1 VKLYGIKIYSMLNLQ
16 NISSA
21 KSNLLQYDPIVF
33 SNIGNSFRYF
43 LNRIKINNFR
53 HIINLE
59 FTFDHPITVISGTN
73 KIGKTSLLLLIAC
86 SHENFKKYDSTKP
99 ETILR
104 KHLWRDVLTFTSYES
119 SVKSYSYELF
129 WRVANQSKLGEG
141 KRAAGSQS
149 WTGLG
154 KSSSD
159 LNRMN
164 AKIKDKEVR
173 LIDLERLLPARNFSN
188 SLMRKTIAA
197 GQVRLNSDI
206 EQAFNYIFEI
216 PTPVTIH
223 QIGSHIN
230 KIAYLITP
238 TATVNNEPYSSFN
251 AASGEE
257 SLLNI
262 LVDIFEAPKDS
273 LIMIDELEAG
283 IHPNIQRR
291 LADVIQYISWHHK
304 KQFIITTHSPSLLSA
319 LPQKSRK
326 FIDKNPSGSYEVIS
340 AISVNAAFSKMDSQ
354 GYPLVQLYC
363 EDTEAEFIIRNV
375 LMLINQ
381 TRKHFDRLVNVIVS
395 GPADQVKNDYERHK
409 RNYPQMRLK
418 LGYCCVFDGDY
429 KNDPKY
435 SKYHNH
441 PDEYSFFLY
450 PYIAPEKFLVKS
462 YLNAHPNDQLS
473 TALNYSDHHA
483 LFQEM
488 VNLGLAAD
496 SQQALNIC
504 WQSFF
509 ITPEYRKLE
518 ADLTTFLLKT
528 ITHFS
533 KLSD

>member
-1 VKLYGIKIYSMLNLQ
+1 MLNFH
-16 NISSA
+16 NIDSA
-21 KSNLLQYDPIVF
+21 KSNLLNYNPTTFLNV
-33 SNIGNSFRYF
+33 SNSFRFF
-43 LNRIKINNFR
+43 LNRIRINDFR
-53 HIINLE
+53 HIRNLD
-59 FTFDHPITVISGTN
+59 FKFDHPITVISGTN

-119 SVKSYSYELF
+119 SVRSYSYELF
-129 WRVANQSKLGEG
+129 WRVGQLNKSGEG
-141 KRAAGSQS
+141 KRAAASQS

-159 LNRMN
+159 VSRVN

-188 SLMRKTIAA
+188 SLMRKTVSSNQI
-197 GQVRLNSDI
+197 RLKSDI

-216 PTPVTIH
+216 LDPVQIH
-223 QIGSHIN
+223 KIGSHIN
-230 KIAYLITP
+230 KVAYLITP
-238 TATVNNEPYSSFN
+238 ITSTRNEPYSSFN

-257 SLLNI
+257 SLINI
-262 LVDIFEAPKDS
+262 LVDIFEAPNDS

-319 LPQKSRK
+319 FPQKSRK
-326 FIDKNPSGSYEVIS
+326 FIDINPTGNYEAIS

-363 EDTEAEFIIRNV
+363 EDTEAEFIIRNI
-375 LMLINQ
+375 LISINKS
-381 TRKHFDRLVNVIVS
+381 RKNFDRLVNIIIS
-395 GPADQVKNDYERHK
+395 GPIDQVKNDYERHK

-429 KNDPKY
+429 KSDPKY

-441 PDEYSFFLY
+441 PDEHSFFLY
-450 PYIAPEKFLVKS
+450 PYTAPEKFLVKS
-462 YLNAHPNDQLS
+462 YLNAHPNSQLS

-488 VNLGLAAD
+488 VNLGLAVD
-496 SQQALNIC
+496 SSQALNIC
-504 WQSFF
+504 WNAF
-509 ITPEYRKLE
+509 ILTPEFRKLE
-518 ADLTTFLLKT
+518 ADLVVFLLKT
-528 ITHFS
+528 ITYFS
-533 KLSD
+533 ILSD